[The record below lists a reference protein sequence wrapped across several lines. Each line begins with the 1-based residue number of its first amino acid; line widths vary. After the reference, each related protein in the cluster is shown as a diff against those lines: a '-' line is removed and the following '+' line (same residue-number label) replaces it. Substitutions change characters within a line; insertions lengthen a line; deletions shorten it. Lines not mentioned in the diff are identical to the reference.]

1 MPEPERAQRGVLTIA
16 HGDQK
21 YIEQAKALARSI
33 RIHSSDVPVAL
44 ATDTD
49 TTSGGLFDA
58 VTRRDFSQLDPLLS
72 KLRMYEFSPFEQ
84 TLFIDADSLV
94 VAPLEPVFEAFD
106 GKRFSV
112 FGAAEYT
119 TPDWFHDIQAV
130 EEITGSDGLPGF
142 NGGIYY
148 FEKPGAEK
156 IFESA
161 EDLTSSYHKLRI
173 GSFGVEGQKGEE
185 PLLSIAMAQEG
196 IRGVGRNEA
205 GFDIMYAP
213 AGRRGKIEI
222 DVLEGICRFNKKG
235 TWVEPTVMHFASD
248 DNCYCYKREQLR
260 LAAHDKYNALGSVTS
275 LSIELRARWHH
286 FGHHFLP
293 IWSRILRNKVDDIW
307 NG

>member
-1 MPEPERAQRGVLTIA
+1 M
-16 HGDQK
+16 
-21 YIEQAKALARSI
+21 
-33 RIHSSDVPVAL
+33 
-44 ATDTD
+44 
-49 TTSGGLFDA
+49 
-58 VTRRDFSQLDPLLS
+58 
-72 KLRMYEFSPFEQ
+72 
-84 TLFIDADSLV
+84 
-94 VAPLEPVFEAFD
+94 FEAFD

-119 TPDWFHDIQAV
+119 TPGWFNDIRVV
-130 EEITGSDGLPGF
+130 EEITGSAGLPGF

-148 FEKPGAEK
+148 FEKPDAEN

-161 EDLTSSYHKLRI
+161 EDLINSYRKLQI
-173 GSFGVEGQKGEE
+173 GTFGDGEQRGEE
-185 PLLSIAMAQEG
+185 PLLSIAMAQRG
-196 IRGVGRNEA
+196 IRGVGRDEA

-260 LAAHDKYNALGSVTS
+260 LAAHDPYNALGSAHS

-286 FGHHFLP
+286 FAHHFLP

-307 NG
+307 EG